1 MTIKEKADAIL
12 YERGLMAQLEK
23 LGRPHLIGSC
33 RMDMMAWNDIDIDIE
48 NDGMSLEKLYQL
60 TAYILEAFPPFWY
73 EAKEEVNDEGKTVWF
88 QGFEA
93 MIDGERWNFDL
104 WFFDRETIEKA
115 EAFCD
120 GIAARAT
127 AEQKEI
133 ITTLKREL
141 IARDLYSFEKFHSMD
156 VYRAVLK
163 DGIKDV
169 NAFLKE
175 YKRDDTMQMD
185 ESWQVG

>member
-1 MTIKEKADAIL
+1 MTIKERADAIL
-12 YERGLMAQLEK
+12 CERGLMAQLEK
-23 LGRPHLIGSC
+23 YGRPHLIGSC
-33 RMDMMAWNDIDIDIE
+33 RMDMMAWNDIDVDIE

-60 TAYILEAFPPFWY
+60 TAYIMEAFHPFWY

-104 WFFDRETIEKA
+104 WFFDQDTIEKA

-127 AEQKEI
+127 PVQKKQI
-133 ITTLKREL
+133 AWLKREL
-141 IARDLYSFEKFHSMD
+141 IARDLYAFEKFHSMD
-156 VYRAVLK
+156 VYRAVLDEGIEDI
-163 DGIKDV
+163 DG
-169 NAFLKE
+169 FLKR
-175 YKRDDTMQMD
+175 YRHGQ
-185 ESWQVG
+185 

>member
-1 MTIKEKADAIL
+1 MTRKEKADGIL
-12 YERGLMAQLEK
+12 ESSRLLEHLEK
-23 LGRPHLIGSC
+23 YGRPHVIGSC

-48 NDGMSLEKLYQL
+48 NQGMSLEKLYQL
-60 TAYILEAFPPFWY
+60 TSYIIEIFHPFWY
-73 EAKEEVNDEGKTVWF
+73 EAKEEVNDEGQTVWF

-127 AEQKEI
+127 AAQKEQI
-133 ITTLKREL
+133 IGLKQEL
-141 IARDLYSFEKFHSMD
+141 IARDLYAFDKFHSMD
-156 VYRAVLK
+156 VYRAVLEE
-163 DGIKDV
+163 GVAAIEE
-169 NAFLKE
+169 FLEKSP
-175 YKRDDTMQMD
+175 KA
-185 ESWQVG
+185 